1 MADYPYEPPIAGQ
14 AAIVTGAGQGIG
26 RSIALRL
33 AQGGMHVAVAD
44 LRAAHAEQVVAEI
57 VAGGGRALAVAMDV
71 TSAAD
76 RERLIATT
84 IHEFGRLDVLV
95 NNAGIQR
102 ASAPLEVTEEHWDA
116 MMSVNTKAVW
126 FMCQLAMRHMV
137 AQGSGRVIN
146 LASIAG
152 KMASTLYHPIYNVS
166 KAGVIALTKTLAHAG
181 APHGVRV
188 NCVCPG
194 VIATPMQDQVDAEFS
209 RLMGRPAEQIR
220 AERLGRIP
228 VGKLGRPEEVADV
241 VAFLA
246 GPDSR
251 YMTGQAINI
260 SGGLVMY

>member
-1 MADYPYEPPIAGQ
+1 MSEFPYEPPIAGQ
-14 AAIVTGAGQGIG
+14 VAIVTGAGQGIG

-33 AQGGMHVAVAD
+33 ARDGVHVVVAD
-44 LRAAHAEQVVAEI
+44 LRAEPAEQVAAE
-57 VAGGGRALAVAMDV
+57 ARGLGAQALAVAMDV
-71 TSAAD
+71 TSAED
-76 RERLIATT
+76 RARVVEAAIDEL
-84 IHEFGRLDVLV
+84 GRLDVLV

-102 ASAPLEVTEEHWDA
+102 ASGPLDVTEEHWDA
-116 MMSVNTKAVW
+116 MMAVNTKAVW
-126 FMCQLAMRHMV
+126 FMCQIALRHMI
-137 AQGSGRVIN
+137 AQSSGRVIN
-146 LASIAG
+146 IASIAG
-152 KMASTLYHPIYNVS
+152 KTASTIYHPVYNVA
-166 KAGVIALTKTLAHAG
+166 KAGVIAMTKTFAHAA

-209 RLMGRPAEQIR
+209 RLMGRPADQIR
-220 AERLGRIP
+220 AERMSRIP